1 MGTRPDGA
9 RPQRARAGARPRQ
22 RSRQHRRIGAR
33 MRVRSLCCGR
43 RNPRQRKLA
52 ASRGRGELRRAT
64 PHRARPS
71 AGLSV
76 AAFQRRLGRLLAD
89 GVCGAHPARRIRA
102 ARKRLSPPHDGGD
115 RSGILDRAET
125 AIRPVVS
132 RTDAGRPYQDH
143 GRGQAVGAAALLWP
157 GDPAQ
162 RQWGAALRPAQPGR
176 RRQPRRGRSRRNGRR
191 AVRHRQ
197 GAGPVAAA
205 AARRHRAGA
214 ARMSDD
220 IILALRNATKLYAGV
235 PAIENVDFELRR
247 GEIHALVGENGAG
260 KSTLKKV
267 RAGVVA
273 LTSGTM
279 EVNGVAAVPR
289 TPLEARNLGI
299 AMVFQENSLV
309 PTMTVAQNL
318 FLGQERF
325 YNRLRGIYI
334 AAQQFLQSLNFDVTP
349 TATVGL
355 LGAAKK
361 QMVEIARAVL
371 HEAKVIIF
379 DEPTATLTPEEKK
392 YFFDLV
398 RDLKRRGVSI
408 VFISHALEE
417 ALILADRITILRDG
431 KHVVTD
437 DAASFDRAR
446 PSPGRCGR
454 DLSNTLYG
462 TRKTTVRPA
471 GARVLTIQ
479 NLKMAPMVRNNSLSV
494 FAGQITGVFGLV
506 GAGRT
511 ETFKVVAGV
520 LKRDFFHGGEVIL
533 NGRPVR
539 YRVPAPAVRAGIAYV
554 TEDRKVEGFFETMSV
569 ARNIYL
575 GLLAKMPGGRFFL
588 SNREADKVGKTWVEK
603 LKVRATGNDIKV
615 VELSGGNQQK
625 VVIAKSLVQGPE
637 LIIFDEPTRGVDVG
651 AIVEIHELIQRLADE
666 GKAVVVIS
674 SYLPEIMALSD
685 RILVSRQGK
694 VVEEFSAL
702 EATEEKIMYA
712 AVH

>member
-1 MGTRPDGA
+1 
-9 RPQRARAGARPRQ
+9 
-22 RSRQHRRIGAR
+22 
-33 MRVRSLCCGR
+33 
-43 RNPRQRKLA
+43 
-52 ASRGRGELRRAT
+52 
-64 PHRARPS
+64 
-71 AGLSV
+71 
-76 AAFQRRLGRLLAD
+76 
-89 GVCGAHPARRIRA
+89 
-102 ARKRLSPPHDGGD
+102 
-115 RSGILDRAET
+115 
-125 AIRPVVS
+125 
-132 RTDAGRPYQDH
+132 
-143 GRGQAVGAAALLWP
+143 
-157 GDPAQ
+157 
-162 RQWGAALRPAQPGR
+162 
-176 RRQPRRGRSRRNGRR
+176 
-191 AVRHRQ
+191 
-197 GAGPVAAA
+197 
-205 AARRHRAGA
+205 
-214 ARMSDD
+214 MSD
-220 IILALRNATKLYAGV
+220 IALSLRKATKLYAGV
-235 PAIENVDFELRR
+235 PAIDGVDFDLRR

-260 KSTLKKV
+260 KSTLTKV
-267 RAGVVA
+267 MAGVVT

-279 EVNGVAAVPR
+279 SVDGADVAPK

-318 FLGQERF
+318 FLGQEKF

-349 TATVGL
+349 TATVSG

-371 HEAKVIIF
+371 HRAKVIIF
-379 DEPTATLTPEEKK
+379 DEPTASLTPEEKK

-398 RDLKRRGVSI
+398 RDLKKRGVSI

-417 ALILADRITILRDG
+417 ALLLADRITVLRDG

-437 DAASFDRAR
+437 DVAKFDRTAIVQAMV
-446 PSPGRCGR
+446 GR

-462 TRKTTVRPA
+462 ARKSSVRPV
-471 GARVLTIQ
+471 GARVLTVQ
-479 NLKMAPMVRNNSLSV
+479 NLKMAPMVKNNSLSV

-511 ETFKVVAGV
+511 ETFKIVAGV
-520 LKRDFFHGGEVIL
+520 LKRDFFHGGEIL
-533 NGRPVR
+533 LHDQPVR
-539 YRVPAPAVRAGIAYV
+539 YRVPAPAVKAGIAYV
-554 TEDRKVEGFFETMSV
+554 TEDRKVEGFFETSSI

-575 GLLAKMPGGRFFL
+575 GLLSKFPGGRMML
-588 SNREADKVGKTWVEK
+588 SRREADAVGKTWIEK
-603 LKVRATGNDIKV
+603 LKVRAIGDNGKV

-625 VVIAKSLVQGPE
+625 VVIAKSLVQEPD

-651 AIVEIHELIQRLADE
+651 AIVEIHELINRLADE

-712 AVH
+712 AIH

>member
-1 MGTRPDGA
+1 
-9 RPQRARAGARPRQ
+9 
-22 RSRQHRRIGAR
+22 
-33 MRVRSLCCGR
+33 
-43 RNPRQRKLA
+43 
-52 ASRGRGELRRAT
+52 
-64 PHRARPS
+64 
-71 AGLSV
+71 
-76 AAFQRRLGRLLAD
+76 
-89 GVCGAHPARRIRA
+89 
-102 ARKRLSPPHDGGD
+102 
-115 RSGILDRAET
+115 
-125 AIRPVVS
+125 
-132 RTDAGRPYQDH
+132 
-143 GRGQAVGAAALLWP
+143 
-157 GDPAQ
+157 
-162 RQWGAALRPAQPGR
+162 
-176 RRQPRRGRSRRNGRR
+176 
-191 AVRHRQ
+191 
-197 GAGPVAAA
+197 
-205 AARRHRAGA
+205 
-214 ARMSDD
+214 MSD
-220 IILALRNATKLYAGV
+220 IALSLRKATKLYAGV
-235 PAIENVDFELRR
+235 PAIDGVDFDLRR

-260 KSTLKKV
+260 KSTLTKV
-267 RAGVVA
+267 MAGVVT

-279 EVNGVAAVPR
+279 TVDGTEVAPK

-318 FLGQERF
+318 FLGQEKF

-349 TATVGL
+349 TATVSG

-371 HEAKVIIF
+371 HRAKVIIF
-379 DEPTATLTPEEKK
+379 DEPTASLTPEEKK

-398 RDLKRRGVSI
+398 RDLKKRGVSI

-417 ALILADRITILRDG
+417 ALLLADRITVLRDG

-437 DAASFDRAR
+437 DVAKFDRAAIVQAMV
-446 PSPGRCGR
+446 GR

-462 TRKTTVRPA
+462 ARKSSVRPA
-471 GARVLTIQ
+471 GARVLTVQ
-479 NLKMAPMVRNNSLSV
+479 NLKMAPMVKNNSLSV

-511 ETFKVVAGV
+511 ETFKIVAGV
-520 LKRDFFHGGEVIL
+520 LKRDFFHGGEIL
-533 NGRPVR
+533 LHDQPVR
-539 YRVPAPAVRAGIAYV
+539 YRVPAPAVKAGIAYV
-554 TEDRKVEGFFETMSV
+554 TEDRKVEGFFETSSI

-575 GLLAKMPGGRFFL
+575 GLLSKFPRGRMML
-588 SNREADKVGKTWVEK
+588 SRKETETVGKSWIEK
-603 LKVRATGNDIKV
+603 LKVRAISDDGKV

-625 VVIAKSLVQGPE
+625 VVIAKSLVQEPD

-651 AIVEIHELIQRLADE
+651 AIVEIHELINRLADE

-712 AVH
+712 AIH

>member
-1 MGTRPDGA
+1 
-9 RPQRARAGARPRQ
+9 
-22 RSRQHRRIGAR
+22 
-33 MRVRSLCCGR
+33 
-43 RNPRQRKLA
+43 
-52 ASRGRGELRRAT
+52 
-64 PHRARPS
+64 
-71 AGLSV
+71 
-76 AAFQRRLGRLLAD
+76 
-89 GVCGAHPARRIRA
+89 
-102 ARKRLSPPHDGGD
+102 
-115 RSGILDRAET
+115 
-125 AIRPVVS
+125 
-132 RTDAGRPYQDH
+132 
-143 GRGQAVGAAALLWP
+143 
-157 GDPAQ
+157 
-162 RQWGAALRPAQPGR
+162 
-176 RRQPRRGRSRRNGRR
+176 
-191 AVRHRQ
+191 
-197 GAGPVAAA
+197 
-205 AARRHRAGA
+205 
-214 ARMSDD
+214 MSD
-220 IILALRNATKLYAGV
+220 IALSLRKATKLYAGV
-235 PAIENVDFELRR
+235 PAIDGVDFDLRR

-260 KSTLKKV
+260 KSTLTKV
-267 RAGVVA
+267 MAGVVT

-279 EVNGVAAVPR
+279 TVDGTDVSPK

-318 FLGQERF
+318 FLGQEKF

-349 TATVGL
+349 TATVSG

-371 HEAKVIIF
+371 HRAKVIIF
-379 DEPTATLTPEEKK
+379 DEPTASLTPEEKK

-398 RDLKRRGVSI
+398 RDLKKRGVSI
-408 VFISHALEE
+408 IFISHALEE
-417 ALILADRITILRDG
+417 ALLLADRITVLRDG

-437 DAASFDRAR
+437 DVAKFDRAAIVQAMV
-446 PSPGRCGR
+446 GR

-462 TRKTTVRPA
+462 ARKASVRPV
-471 GARVLTIQ
+471 GARVLTVQ
-479 NLKMAPMVRNNSLSV
+479 NLKMAPMVKNNSLSV

-511 ETFKVVAGV
+511 ETFKIVAGV
-520 LKRDFFHGGEVIL
+520 LKRDFFHGGEIL
-533 NGRPVR
+533 LHDQPVR
-539 YRVPAPAVRAGIAYV
+539 YRVPAPAVKAGIAYV
-554 TEDRKVEGFFETMSV
+554 TEDRKVEGFFETSSI

-575 GLLAKMPGGRFFL
+575 GLLSKFPRGRMIL
-588 SNREADKVGKTWVEK
+588 SRRETDTVGKTWIER
-603 LKVRATGNDIKV
+603 LKVRAISDHGKV

-625 VVIAKSLVQGPE
+625 VVIAKSLVQEPD

-651 AIVEIHELIQRLADE
+651 AIVEIHELINRLADE

-712 AVH
+712 AIH